1 MTTTKPGAVL
11 SALPRMHPGVLR
23 LMHWTNAVAM
33 IVMILSGWKIYN
45 DDVLFGILHFP
56 DDIVL
61 GIWAQHALQWHFLG
75 MWILGINGLA
85 YLAYGLASGRFR
97 RLLLPLSPRQ
107 VLQQVIDALRFR
119 LQHADLVNYNA
130 VQKTLYI
137 GIILVGILQVISGVA
152 IWKPVQFSWLI
163 ALFYGF
169 QGARLVHF
177 IGMSVIVLFLLVHVT
192 LALLVPK
199 TLIAMLTGGPR
210 IGASSTDTVGA
221 LAVPGPAPDTS
232 P

>member
-1 MTTTKPGAVL
+1 
-11 SALPRMHPGVLR
+11 
-23 LMHWTNAVAM
+23 
-33 IVMILSGWKIYN
+33 
-45 DDVLFGILHFP
+45 LH
-56 DDIVL
+56 
-61 GIWAQHALQWHFLG
+61 
-75 MWILGINGLA
+75 
-85 YLAYGLASGRFR
+85 
-97 RLLLPLSPRQ
+97 
-107 VLQQVIDALRFR
+107 QVIDALRFR

-177 IGMSVIVLFLLVHVT
+177 IGMSLIVLFLLVHVT

-210 IGASSTDTVGA
+210 IGASSPHTDGA
-221 LAVPGPAPDTS
+221 LAVRGPAPDTS